1 MILNYP
7 VTLSDWRSTTA
18 SSETPPLFMTV
29 GQSVCLTDWLTQG
42 LTIWPNDSF
51 IDFPT
56 GKMTSQLICCSKH
69 FLLYWKYILNFTGVN
84 QMLKE
89 SSDWTVLLPVSASEW
104 LALTSL
110 LNRWELPPCY
120 RPNSCQWRTNGFP
133 SIWSVCRWW
142 RYFGSRGRAEYSEL
156 LCESLLSHER
166 SMRLRCMML
175 TYCLVHACLKSHR
188 EYVSSET
195 YRWTRYQKL
204 VKHLCCQ

>member
-1 MILNYP
+1 MILNYS

-29 GQSVCLTDWLTQG
+29 GQSVCLTDWLTDWLTQG

-56 GKMTSQLICCSKH
+56 GKTTSQLICCSKH

-84 QMLKE
+84 QVLKE

-120 RPNSCQWRTNGFP
+120 RPNSCQWRTNVSRESDQCVGDGDT
-133 SIWSVCRWW
+133 SGQEDAQNTQN
-142 RYFGSRGRAEYSEL
+142 YFVKVYFRMNE
-156 LCESLLSHER
+156 
-166 SMRLRCMML
+166 
-175 TYCLVHACLKSHR
+175 AC
-188 EYVSSET
+188 V
-195 YRWTRYQKL
+195 
-204 VKHLCCQ
+204 

>member
-1 MILNYP
+1 MILNYS

-18 SSETPPLFMTV
+18 FSETFPLFMTV

-42 LTIWPNDSF
+42 LTVWPNDSF

-56 GKMTSQLICCSKH
+56 GKTTSQLICCSKH

-84 QMLKE
+84 QVLKE

-120 RPNSCQWRTNGFP
+120 RPNSCQWRTNVSRESDQCVGDGDT
-133 SIWSVCRWW
+133 SGQEDAQNTQN
-142 RYFGSRGRAEYSEL
+142 YFVKVYFRMNE
-156 LCESLLSHER
+156 
-166 SMRLRCMML
+166 
-175 TYCLVHACLKSHR
+175 AC
-188 EYVSSET
+188 V
-195 YRWTRYQKL
+195 
-204 VKHLCCQ
+204 